1 MNRVTL
7 LVAILVLT
15 AGQIAPAQDSP
26 ARTERSCF
34 RGRPLPA
41 CRSYWITESGYG
53 IRLSSVDRYT
63 SSAPGGR
70 FLPSVAVGGM
80 RNLGRRVAVGGTVE
94 TGLLGGL
101 YLAAKPRV
109 RYWLSTSAALD
120 VSPGFLLARSEN
132 MPRFAPEVSLMFQDR
147 IGIAAQSFLIPAS
160 EYQAGGSPITRQRLT
175 TYLGL
180 RFGSKLGV
188 AGAVADAATLL
199 GLVAVYLVACGRGC
213 D

>member
-1 MNRVTL
+1 MTRDTLFTL
-7 LVAILVLT
+7 LL
-15 AGQIAPAQDSP
+15 IAAARAAAAQDSTIKP
-26 ARTERSCF
+26 DRSCF

-41 CRSYWITESGYG
+41 CRSYWITEAGYG
-53 IRLSSVDRYT
+53 IRLSSVDQHT
-63 SSAPGGR
+63 SSAPGGSI
-70 FLPSVAVGGM
+70 LPSVAVGGM
-80 RNLGRRVAVGGTVE
+80 RNFGSRVAVGGTLE

-101 YLAAKPRV
+101 YVAVKPRV
-109 RYWLSTSAALD
+109 RYWVSRDAALD
-120 VSPGFLLARSEN
+120 LSPGFLLARSDN

-147 IGIAAQSFLIPAS
+147 LGITAQSFVIPVT
-160 EYQAGGSPITRQRLT
+160 EYQASVSPVTRKRLT

-199 GLVAVYLVACGRGC
+199 GLVAAYLVKCGRGC